1 MNSHPIQVAVLDD
14 YQGVALQ
21 MADWSPL
28 EGRAQMTV
36 FRDHLSDSDAVA
48 QRLSTF
54 QVICAMRERTPLRAP
69 LLERLP
75 NLKLIVSTGRRNAAI
90 DLEAAKQRGIV
101 VCSTG
106 YVGHGAAELTWALIL
121 SAMRHIPAEC
131 ASVAAGG
138 WQTALGSDLKGR
150 TLGIIGLGNIGSA
163 IARYGRAFEMNVVAW
178 SANLTQDRARE
189 QGAQRVSKDQ
199 LFREADIVTLHLILS
214 GRTRGIVG
222 AGDLSLMKPTA
233 LFVNTARGPL
243 VDEAALLDVLQ
254 RKAIA
259 GAALDVFDTE
269 PLPPDHPFRSLKNV
283 LATPHIGYVTR
294 DTYQIFYRD
303 TVECIAAWLEGKPVR
318 QMT

>member
-1 MNSHPIQVAVLDD
+1 
-14 YQGVALQ
+14 
-21 MADWSPL
+21 
-28 EGRAQMTV
+28 
-36 FRDHLSDSDAVA
+36 
-48 QRLSTF
+48 
-54 QVICAMRERTPLRAP
+54 
-69 LLERLP
+69 
-75 NLKLIVSTGRRNAAI
+75 
-90 DLEAAKQRGIV
+90 
-101 VCSTG
+101 
-106 YVGHGAAELTWALIL
+106 
-121 SAMRHIPAEC
+121 
-131 ASVAAGG
+131 
-138 WQTALGSDLKGR
+138 
-150 TLGIIGLGNIGSA
+150 
-163 IARYGRAFEMNVVAW
+163 MNVIAW

-189 QGAQRVSKDQ
+189 QGAQLVSKDQ

-254 RKAIA
+254 QKAIA

-303 TVECIAAWLEGKPVR
+303 TVECIVAWLEGSPVR
-318 QMT
+318 QMA